1 MLNSKSFETTTYDC
15 TNQKT
20 NAVILYNV
28 KEVSKILK
36 TNTDYVYSL
45 IKSKL
50 LPALKIG
57 SYKIRAEALE
67 DFLTKYEGYDLTDP
81 FNIVKLD

>member
-1 MLNSKSFETTTYDC
+1 MINSETLENNDFA
-15 TNQKT
+15 NKKT
-20 NAVILYNV
+20 KAVVLYNV

-50 LPALKIG
+50 LPVLKIG

-67 DFLTKYEGYDLTDP
+67 EFLTKYEGYDLTDP
-81 FNIVKLD
+81 FNVVKLD

>member
-1 MLNSKSFETTTYDC
+1 MLNSKNFEINDFA
-15 TNQKT
+15 NKKAK
-20 NAVILYNV
+20 AVILYNV

-36 TNTDYVYSL
+36 TNTDYVYIL

-50 LPALKIG
+50 LPVLKIG

-67 DFLTKYEGYDLTDP
+67 EFLTKYEGYDLTDP